1 MVMYEIHQRFKG
13 HFLGELRVSLNINDQ
28 DTRTTSLTVNS
39 EHRNNISMEVLLNLI
54 KQMQCFLNKVF
65 VEKKTLTAVNFP

>member
-39 EHRNNISMEVLLNLI
+39 GHRNNISMEFLLNLI

-65 VEKKTLTAVNFP
+65 VGKKTLTAVNFP